1 MIGRLHPYLSD
12 RCSHLTGTISF
23 IRKVVMPVSLRRS
36 SWIFVLNII
45 IRNAA
50 IQNQVLLESESVF
63 VLYSRRYH
71 P

>member
-1 MIGRLHPYLSD
+1 
-12 RCSHLTGTISF
+12 
-23 IRKVVMPVSLRRS
+23 VMPVSLRRS

-63 VLYSRRYH
+63 VLYSRGYH